1 MTTLVIKIIMCPLA
15 VILSSYLFPDVNY
28 SAIYQPIIVGLIL
41 AVIGTIM
48 EYMFLREG
56 TLWISTG
63 MDFVASFFVVYLVSL
78 LFIGATVTITGA
90 LATSLIIAAI
100 EFFTHQYL
108 INSGKTRKVPS

>member
-28 SAIYQPIIVGLIL
+28 SATYQPIIVGLIL
-41 AVIGTIM
+41 AVVGTIM
-48 EYMFLREG
+48 EYIFLREG

-63 MDFVASFFVVYLVSL
+63 LDFVASFFVVYFVSL
-78 LFIGATVTITGA
+78 LFTGTTVTITGA
-90 LATSLIIAAI
+90 LATSLIVAAT